1 MIKKI
6 TTILFLSVFLVA
18 CAGKPTQKELDN
30 ADYGQPVEQSIAED
44 LTKSFFAQYLKDPYS
59 AQYSFGGIYKGYNV
73 GSVFENRKITAGYL
87 LDVSINAKNSYGG
100 YVGTK
105 TYKFIFHNGRM
116 VRGYE
121 ILKASGAPITIY

>member
-6 TTILFLSVFLVA
+6 TTILFLPVFLVA
-18 CAGKPTQKELDN
+18 CAGKRTQKELDN

-105 TYKFIFHNGRM
+105 TYKFIFHN
-116 VRGYE
+116 
-121 ILKASGAPITIY
+121 